1 MGLDG
6 AVGSMQIT
14 WRRTPSA
21 GEWTEDT
28 SPPPSHSPSSSP
40 SSLSSEEV
48 SARRTVPSLDDPVR
62 VRTDRPKAELK
73 KSKLALTNVCHY

>member
-6 AVGSMQIT
+6 TVGSMQIT

-28 SPPPSHSPSSSP
+28 SPPPSHSLSSSP
-40 SSLSSEEV
+40 SSLSSEEI
-48 SARRTVPSLDDPVR
+48 SARRTVPSLDDPGQR
-62 VRTDRPKAELK
+62 GLGQTGPKLN
-73 KSKLALTNVCHY
+73 LRNLNWR